1 MASQDDGAAS
11 SLRLLPEEEEQQTT
25 STVTVTLTSSDG
37 EVFELEAAAARQ
49 SALLRHM
56 MELGVAAGGIPLP
69 VVPGH
74 VLALVVEYVRRHSC
88 DKPEEGGGGGGISLW
103 AALHDFDKKF
113 VGRLDQATLIDLL
126 SAADYMTIE
135 GLFDL
140 TCQAL
145 ADMIS
150 GKTIEEIRQTFD
162 EEAELLR
169 EISWALG

>member
-88 DKPEEGGGGGGISLW
+88 DKPEEGGGGGGGISLW

-113 VGRLDQATLIDLL
+113 
-126 SAADYMTIE
+126 AADYMTIE

-162 EEAELLR
+162 VENDYTPEEEAELLR